1 MMNTS
6 STMTTALI
14 RALYSAVIA
23 GALAGLTASQQG
35 STDREAII
43 IGLIAALGILG
54 TRGLAEGAY
63 DANRNAHGDV
73 RASDVTA
80 N

>member
-14 RALYSAVIA
+14 RAFYSAIIA

-35 STDREAII
+35 STDREAVI
-43 IGLIAALGILG
+43 IGAIAALGILG
-54 TRGLAEGAY
+54 TRGLVEGAY
-63 DANRNAHGDV
+63 DTNRDANGDV
-73 RASDVTA
+73 RGSDVTP

>member
-14 RALYSAVIA
+14 RAFYSAIIA
-23 GALAGLTASQQG
+23 GALAGLTAMQQG
-35 STDREAII
+35 LSDREAII
-43 IGLIAALGILG
+43 SGAIVALGILS
-54 TRGLAEGAY
+54 TRGLLEGAY
-63 DANRNAHGDV
+63 DTQRDATGDV
-73 RASDVTA
+73 RGSDVTA